1 MRNDLITV
9 LDVGTT
15 KICCFVARKNADSRS
30 GARVVGIG
38 HHAANG
44 LRGGVIV
51 DMDVAAEPIAS
62 AVHTAEKMA
71 EETIRSVIVNIS
83 GGQPLSQNFSVE
95 TDIAGHEVR
104 RTEAVIRRQ
113 W

>member
-51 DMDVAAEPIAS
+51 DMDVAAESIAS

-71 EETIRSVIVNIS
+71 EDKAVWEQLALDS
-83 GGQPLSQNFSVE
+83 E
-95 TDIAGHEVR
+95 K
-104 RTEAVIRRQ
+104 EAEKYAQKNWKKWYSKFKKEGLI
-113 W
+113 